1 MAKCSL
7 SVKLTEIEPFR
18 SLILDLDQMIRSYN
32 REENYSLG
40 YMAIAARF
48 MKFKD
53 DIMNEKTVSE
63 SSGDH

>member
-18 SLILDLDQMIRSYN
+18 SLVLDLDRMINAYN

-40 YMAIAARF
+40 YMAIATRF
-48 MKFKD
+48 LKFKD
-53 DIMNEKTVSE
+53 DIMNEKVVSE